1 MQRMNPDSITLNGEI
16 IKNNAN
22 IEYDLQERLE
32 SLQTGKCPFNGK
44 YEYDSETSA
53 SIALSLIQHIRSA
66 ENDGDDD
73 ENRVYECSHCGQWH
87 LTSKD
92 DSYKSEVSTH
102 FRKMYSIAARMFH
115 GYREDWKH
123 DAVYAVADTAKL
135 VKAPFKMTEN
145 EWFWAGTHA
154 LAMQYRNDGR
164 MITILETYARDC
176 ARACWSPM
184 VITVSFSVLDAFR
197 VNTGMRK
204 RMPKTV
210 NAWIVAAFNK
220 ALRENNGVVK
230 LAHCQPYNPA
240 LMH

>member
-1 MQRMNPDSITLNGEI
+1 MQRMNPDSITLNGEV

-53 SIALSLIQHIRSA
+53 SIALSLIQHIRFA

-102 FRKMYSIAARMFH
+102 FRKIYSIAARMFH

-145 EWFWAGTHA
+145 EWFWAGAHA